1 MTPPPQPSQVALLL
15 AASRVHLDAD
25 GLANLAPLCK
35 AVSDWPELIRTA
47 RRHKVATLLHSHLEK
62 LESGTVPADALS
74 ALLEI
79 RSKYRESGN
88 RMVQDLE
95 WLRDLF
101 ERHGI
106 QWLTFKGPMLS
117 TTAYGDDPS
126 LRQVHDLDIL
136 VRKREVLKI
145 RDLLTPH
152 GFAPHLEPP
161 EVTDRSRL
169 RSTFCYDYP
178 MFRPPPPFAHRVPL
192 GLHALVF
199 WLRSIAGRG
208 VARANGCPHRS
219 ADRADPRPR
228 RHSHPPLSL
237 RLPPPMG
244 ASGGP
249 GGSDRSDPIE
259 TAGLGTHGPAGRGV
273 QGIPNRQR
281 QSRPGPRAPRPGIA
295 PLDHGTDPRRSRG
308 GAPAIQRRFGATGSA
323 RGRGRAIRQAFIH
336 DSARPRTP
344 PRPNPLYAPPR
355 IPRDAS
361 PGPRSHLGR
370 LRAPPRP
377 AVGKIRHRSLGS
389 IDSEHRSSTQGL
401 RNLGPARSVKRRPG
415 P

>member
-178 MFRPPPPFAHRVPL
+178 MFRAPPPL
-192 GLHALVF
+192 C
-199 WLRSIAGRG
+199 S
-208 VARANGCPHRS
+208 S
-219 ADRADPRPR
+219 
-228 RHSHPPLSL
+228 SST
-237 RLPPPMG
+237 
-244 ASGGP
+244 GP
-249 GGSDRSDPIE
+249 
-259 TAGLGTHGPAGRGV
+259 
-273 QGIPNRQR
+273 
-281 QSRPGPRAPRPGIA
+281 SRPGILASINRWTRCGPGERMSASVSGPCRPSAPKTQPSSSQS
-295 PLDHGTDPRRSRG
+295 T
-308 GAPAIQRRFGATGSA
+308 PAAADGSVW
-323 RGRGRAIRQAFIH
+323 
-336 DSARPRTP
+336 
-344 PRPNPLYAPPR
+344 
-355 IPRDAS
+355 
-361 PGPRSHLGR
+361 GPWW
-370 LRAPPRP
+370 
-377 AVGKIRHRSLGS
+377 I
-389 IDSEHRSSTQGL
+389 
-401 RNLGPARSVKRRPG
+401 
-415 P
+415 